1 MESILSFLENKYRSF
16 FPKRIKSHKLICK
29 IFTNKKGIEIGGPSS
44 ILGKKGFLPIYNY
57 NLSLDNANFSNQ
69 TIWEGN
75 LIEGNQF
82 KIDKSTF
89 KQLIREASNLR
100 QIEDSTYEFLISS
113 HNIEHLANPLKAIIE
128 WKRVVK
134 PNGYFL
140 FILPNKEGTFDHKR
154 PVTTIDHL
162 IDDLN
167 KNTEESDD
175 THFEEILKLHDL
187 SRDPGGLS
195 FEDFYKRTIKNYENR
210 CVHHHVFNLSLL
222 EEIAKYS
229 KIKILHLTKFS
240 KIHLVLIGENIK

>member
-1 MESILSFLENKYRSF
+1 
-16 FPKRIKSHKLICK
+16 
-29 IFTNKKGIEIGGPSS
+29 
-44 ILGKKGFLPIYNY
+44 
-57 NLSLDNANFSNQ
+57 
-69 TIWEGN
+69 
-75 LIEGNQF
+75 
-82 KIDKSTF
+82 
-89 KQLIREASNLR
+89 
-100 QIEDSTYEFLISS
+100 
-113 HNIEHLANPLKAIIE
+113 LKAIIE